1 MLKPEDFQIPLEKQ
15 LKMRLVE
22 DDINK
27 CTDVETLQANLKA
40 CAESLMKYQH
50 LLGKVLEAQLTT
62 ELQNWAK
69 EASTIVKEANNQA
82 DA

>member
-22 DDINK
+22 DDIDK
-27 CTDVETLQANLKA
+27 CTDVEILKTNLKA

-50 LLGKVLEAQLTT
+50 LLGKVLEAQLTA
-62 ELQNWAK
+62 ELENWAK
-69 EASTIVKEANNQA
+69 EASTIVKEADTESNA
-82 DA
+82 

>member
-1 MLKPEDFQIPLEKQ
+1 MLKPEDFLMPLEKQ

-22 DDINK
+22 DDIDK

-50 LLGKVLEAQLTT
+50 LLGKVLEAQLTA
-62 ELQNWAK
+62 ELENWAK
-69 EASTIVKEANNQA
+69 EASTIVKEADTESNA
-82 DA
+82 